1 VRKQAVGRKGEKKP
15 LPNIETRNA
24 IKEVELAKGIKL
36 KDSQALFSKPGM

>member
-1 VRKQAVGRKGEKKP
+1 MRKRAMGRKGAKKP
-15 LPNIETRNA
+15 LPLVETRNA